1 MIDIGKEELKQIKGK
16 GAQKLSKRDYDR
28 KIAEWQMFYL
38 NNLDIYTEDYLQIPL
53 HFFQRQILLDCWEND
68 IIDIVA
74 SRGLSKSF
82 IIAVLANDLALL

>member
-1 MIDIGKEELKQIKGK
+1 MIWRNTILIDIGKDELKQIKGK

-53 HFFQRQILLDCWEND
+53 HFFN
-68 IIDIVA
+68 
-74 SRGLSKSF
+74 GKF
-82 IIAVLANDLALL
+82 Y

>member
-53 HFFQRQILLDCWEND
+53 HFFQRQISLSIQRSIN
-68 IIDIVA
+68 
-74 SRGLSKSF
+74 GLAVDHKSKSG
-82 IIAVLANDLALL
+82 